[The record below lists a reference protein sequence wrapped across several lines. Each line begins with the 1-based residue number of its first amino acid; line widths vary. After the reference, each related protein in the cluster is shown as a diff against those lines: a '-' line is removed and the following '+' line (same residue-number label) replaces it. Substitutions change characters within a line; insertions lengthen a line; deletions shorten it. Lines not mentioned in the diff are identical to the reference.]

1 MSIPRGLMIAWAKS
15 GKKQMNRDYI
25 PELGDIVWVDFNPQS
40 GHEQMGRHPA
50 LIVSPAI
57 YNGKSGLC
65 LCVPITSKIKG
76 YPFEVAIMLE
86 KPSVILSDQVKSI
99 DFQARNAEF
108 ITKADKST
116 LHEVI
121 GNIRQLL
128 GDSE

>member
-1 MSIPRGLMIAWAKS
+1 
-15 GKKQMNRDYI
+15 MNRDYI
-25 PELGDIVWVDFNPQS
+25 PEFGDIVWVDFNPQS
-40 GHEQMGRHPA
+40 GHEQSGRRPA

-57 YNGKSGLC
+57 YNDKSGLC

-76 YPFEVAIMLE
+76 YPFEVAIALD

-108 ITKADKST
+108 ITKADEST

-128 GDSE
+128 GNGE

>member
-1 MSIPRGLMIAWAKS
+1 
-15 GKKQMNRDYI
+15 MNRDYI

-40 GHEQMGRHPA
+40 GHEQMGRRPA

-57 YNGKSGLC
+57 YNSKSGLC

-76 YPFEVAIMLE
+76 YPFEVSIMLE

-108 ITKADKST
+108 ITKADEST
-116 LHEVI
+116 LREVI
-121 GNIRQLL
+121 DNIRQLL
-128 GDSE
+128 GNGE